1 MAHGIQ
7 VFNSAGA
14 TLLDTE
20 LQTSIQVPSGPVS
33 FATGTSFT
41 KQKEEIILYNRAA
54 NGVPLLKKPFGSY
67 TITLGGA
74 VAVNRISVRQTDK
87 DTPPASGT
95 YGINVYDA
103 GGTSTK
109 TFSDSYARAFT
120 IIGIFPTGTIFN
132 NGVVYSGSTTDIWV
146 GGGSPDWG
154 SACRY
159 NQFNFGTTSITFV
172 NYLSFFGTTYSLPN
186 YSPVIIAKIRS

>member
-1 MAHGIQ
+1 MAYGIQ
-7 VFNSAGA
+7 VFNQAGA
-14 TLLDTE
+14 TLLDSE
-20 LQTSIQVPSGPVS
+20 LQTSIQVPYGPTS

-41 KQKEEIILYNRAA
+41 KQTEEIILYNRAA

-67 TITLGGA
+67 TITLSGS
-74 VAVNRISVRQTDK
+74 VAVNRISVRQTDE

-103 GGTSTK
+103 GGTLTK
-109 TFSDSYARAFT
+109 TFSDSYARSFT

-132 NGVVYSGSTTDIWV
+132 NSVVYSGTTTDIWV

-154 SACRY
+154 STFRY
-159 NQFNFGTTSITFV
+159 NQFNFSTTSITFV
-172 NYLSFFGTTYSLPN
+172 NYLNFGSTISLPN
-186 YSPVIIAKIRS
+186 YSPVIVAKIRS

>member
-1 MAHGIQ
+1 MAYGIQ

-20 LQTSIQVPSGPVS
+20 LQTSIQVPSAPTS

-41 KQKEEIILYNRAA
+41 KQREEIILYNRAA

-74 VAVNRISVRQTDK
+74 VAVNRISVRQTDE

-95 YGINVYDA
+95 HGINVYDA
-103 GGTSTK
+103 GGTLTK
-109 TFSDSYARAFT
+109 TFSDSYARSFT
-120 IIGIFPTGTIFN
+120 IIGIYPTYTLSHN
-132 NGVVYSGSTTDIWV
+132 NIVYSGSTTDIWV
-146 GGGSPDWG
+146 GTGSPDWG
-154 SACRY
+154 GTWKY
-159 NQFNFGTTSITFV
+159 NQFNFSTTSITFV
-172 NYLSFFGTTYSLPN
+172 NYINFGQTIPLSN
-186 YSPVIIAKIRS
+186 ASPVIVAKIRS

>member
-1 MAHGIQ
+1 MAYGIQ

-20 LQTSIQVPSGPVS
+20 LQTSIQVPYGPVS

-54 NGVPLLKKPFGSY
+54 TGTPLLKKPFGSY

-74 VAVNRISVRQTDK
+74 VPVNRISVRQTDK
-87 DTPPASGT
+87 DSPPASGT

-103 GGTSTK
+103 GGTLTK

-120 IIGIFPTGTIFN
+120 IIGIFPTGTILHN
-132 NGVVYSGSTTDIWV
+132 SVVYSGSTTDIWV
-146 GGGSPDWG
+146 GTGSPDWG
-154 SACRY
+154 GSTWKY
-159 NQFNFGTTSITFV
+159 NLFNFSTNSITFQNFV
-172 NYLSFFGTTYSLPN
+172 VYGQTIPLPN
-186 YSPVIIAKIRS
+186 ASPVIVAKIRS

>member
-1 MAHGIQ
+1 MAYGIQ

-20 LQTSIQVPSGPVS
+20 LQTSIQVPSAPTS

-41 KQKEEIILYNRAA
+41 KQREEIILYNRAA

-74 VAVNRISVRQTDK
+74 VAVNRISVRQTDE

-95 YGINVYDA
+95 HGINVYDA
-103 GGTSTK
+103 GGTLTK
-109 TFSDSYARAFT
+109 TFSDSYARSFT
-120 IIGIFPTGTIFN
+120 IIGIYPTYTLSHN
-132 NGVVYSGSTTDIWV
+132 NISDNGIK
-146 GGGSPDWG
+146 
-154 SACRY
+154 
-159 NQFNFGTTSITFV
+159 
-172 NYLSFFGTTYSLPN
+172 YLAEGLNENNTLCTLILN
-186 YSPVIIAKIRS
+186 GNKISNMGIKYLKNISKLWKILE